1 MPVAGAPLPVAHASP
16 VAFRAAASRFVTG
29 VTVVTV
35 PDGGGGLSGMTA
47 NSFVTVSLSPPT
59 VLVSVM
65 PGRMHRAI
73 AAGGRYGVNVLPQG
87 AQGLSTHSAGRPV
100 ARLAPDYDLVA
111 GLPRL
116 AGCTA
121 FFACELIRQVDVGD
135 HSLFI
140 AEVSHCEHSD
150 APPLVFYSSRYHD
163 PPGSARSAE
172 G

>member
-1 MPVAGAPLPVAHASP
+1 MAQVTPAT
-16 VAFRAAASRFVTG
+16 FRQAASRFVTG
-29 VTVVTV
+29 VTVLTA
-35 PDGGGGLSGMTA
+35 PDDGDRICGMTA

-73 AAGGRYGVNVLPQG
+73 SVARRYAVNVLPDDG
-87 AQGLSTHSAGRPV
+87 HRLSAHFAGRPD
-100 ARLAPDYDLVA
+100 AGSDPAYSLVD

-116 AGCTA
+116 AGCVA
-121 FFACELIRQVDVGD
+121 FFACAVTRVVDIGD

-140 AEVSHCEHSD
+140 AAVTDCDHRD
-150 APPLVFYSSRYHD
+150 AAPLVFFSSRYHIGAGQ
-163 PPGSARSAE
+163 PVE